1 MQSQRIAVS
10 GGVEEAEVMVKM
22 EVMALTREDRQKLLT
37 QASIGIHIDATQ
49 ALAIKSGLSLPWYR
63 IRILRR

>member
-1 MQSQRIAVS
+1 MKI
-10 GGVEEAEVMVKM
+10 

-37 QASIGIHIDATQ
+37 EAGIGIHINATK
-49 ALAIKSGLSLPWYR
+49 ALAVKFGLSLPWYK